1 MTLFLRIDTGDRGR
15 RVADA
20 LKGCVQRLVQ
30 LRVGED
36 VGILVGL
43 VGFKGRLVDLP
54 CSFNILLR
62 NTLNDPFAD
71 ARRMSSLK
79 VKLNSFGVL
88 KVGKTTTVRLRT
100 RTRRGA
106 NGHTTL
112 NAPGLVGSP
121 KSKTV
126 SVSLSFS

>member
-1 MTLFLRIDTGDRGR
+1 MTIFLRIDTGDRGR

-43 VGFKGRLVDLP
+43 VGLKGRLVDLP

-71 ARRMSSLK
+71 VRRMSSL
-79 VKLNSFGVL
+79 SQ
-88 KVGKTTTVRLRT
+88 T
-100 RTRRGA
+100 
-106 NGHTTL
+106 
-112 NAPGLVGSP
+112 
-121 KSKTV
+121 
-126 SVSLSFS
+126 